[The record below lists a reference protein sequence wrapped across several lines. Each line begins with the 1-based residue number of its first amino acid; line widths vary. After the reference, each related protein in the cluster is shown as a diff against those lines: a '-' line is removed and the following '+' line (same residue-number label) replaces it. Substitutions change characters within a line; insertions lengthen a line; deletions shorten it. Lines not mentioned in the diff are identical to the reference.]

1 MASSRRSR
9 TAGYMLVATLVAA
22 GCAKKEDV
30 DQGAVQDTAAAM
42 APQPA
47 PAGPS
52 DADIAHI
59 VVTANTIDI
68 DAGNVAN
75 EKSTNA
81 RVKAFGK
88 QMVTDHTGV
97 NTMASDLAGKL
108 SLTPTDNATSQ
119 SLKSAAD
126 ATKARL
132 AGLSGAEFD
141 RGYIDNEVAFHQQV
155 LDAIDSTLL
164 PNAQNAELK
173 GLIEK
178 VRPAIAGHLEM
189 AKQIQAALTN

>member
-1 MASSRRSR
+1 MVRQRNAR
-9 TAGYMLVATLVAA
+9 AMGLLVAAFVVAA
-22 GCAKKEDV
+22 GCAKTEDA
-30 DQGAVQDTAAAM
+30 DESAVQDTAALA
-42 APQPA
+42 APA
-47 PAGPS
+47 PAAGPS
-52 DADIAHI
+52 DAEIAHI

-68 DAGNVAN
+68 DAGHLAESNGA
-75 EKSTNA
+75 NA

-97 NTMASDLAGKL
+97 NQMASDLAGRL
-108 SLTPTDNATSQ
+108 GLTPADNATSQ

-126 ATKARL
+126 ATTSRL
-132 AGLSGAEFD
+132 SALQGAEFD
-141 RGYIDNEVAFHQQV
+141 RAYIDNEVAFHQQV

-173 GLIEK
+173 SLIEQ

-189 AKQIQAALTN
+189 AKQIQASLSN